1 VLPPSDQAKSKP
13 NLRQGTFTPS
23 QDHAKDTLNMSRLQ
37 PARGTSDLLPEA
49 MAAHR
54 RVIDTARDAA
64 SLYGFQEMATPIFEF
79 AEVFSRPLG
88 DSSDVVTKETYNF
101 TDRGGETLTLRP
113 ENTAGVVRA
122 MISNGLTQSL
132 PLKFFYAGPMFRY
145 ERPQKGRMRQFH
157 QIGIEYLG
165 PRDGLADAEIIGCG
179 ARVLDGLG
187 VLDRCTLHLNSLGDT
202 ESRQAYRAALLAFLE
217 AHAGDLSED
226 SQKRMQTNPL
236 RILDSKD
243 KGDRVILADAPRLD
257 AFLNESS
264 KTHFATV
271 TASLDKASIAWQ
283 FDPLLV
289 RGLDYYCH
297 TAFEFITD
305 ALGAQGTVLGGGRY
319 DGLSEML
326 AGPPVAGVGWA
337 AGVERLAMLAGAEAP
352 VAPPVAVM
360 AMDDDAG
367 VAAYAVAEVLRNAGI
382 AVDVPTGGAIGKRL
396 KKADRAGVR
405 MAVILGSDEIANG
418 TAQIRNL
425 AAGTQHEIAQA
436 DLPSHLASALATA
449 TDGPSA

>member
-1 VLPPSDQAKSKP
+1 
-13 NLRQGTFTPS
+13 
-23 QDHAKDTLNMSRLQ
+23 MSRLQ

-54 RVIDTARDAA
+54 RVIDAARDAS

-179 ARVLDGLG
+179 ARVLERLG
-187 VLDRCTLHLNSLGDT
+187 VRDRCTLHLNSLGDT
-202 ESRQAYRAALLAFLE
+202 ESRRAYRAALLDFLA

-226 SQKRMQTNPL
+226 SQARLKTNPL

-243 KGDRVILADAPRLD
+243 KGDRAILAAAPRLD
-257 AFLNESS
+257 GFLNDIS
-264 KTHFATV
+264 KAHFDTV
-271 TASLDKASIAWQ
+271 TMALDKAGIVWR

-326 AGPPVAGVGWA
+326 GGPPVAGVGWA

-352 VAPPVAVM
+352 PAPPVAVM
-360 AMDDDAG
+360 PMDEDAG
-367 VAAYAVAEVLRNAGI
+367 VAAHAVAETLRNAGI

-405 MAVILGSDEIANG
+405 IAVILGSDEITGG
-418 TAQIRNL
+418 TAQLRDL
-425 AAGTQHEIAQA
+425 AAGTQDEVAQA
-436 DLPSHLASALATA
+436 DLASRLASVLALSSGGSCA
-449 TDGPSA
+449 

>member
-1 VLPPSDQAKSKP
+1 
-13 NLRQGTFTPS
+13 
-23 QDHAKDTLNMSRLQ
+23 MSRLQ
-37 PARGTSDLLPEA
+37 PARGTSDLLPST

-54 RVIDTARDAA
+54 RAIDTARDAA
-64 SLYGFQEMATPIFEF
+64 GLYGFQEMATPIFEF

-165 PRDGLADAEIIGCG
+165 PRDGLADAEIIACG
-179 ARVLDGLG
+179 ARVLAGLG
-187 VLDRCTLHLNSLGDT
+187 VLDRCRLHLNSLGDA

-217 AHAGDLSED
+217 SHAAELSED
-226 SQKRMQTNPL
+226 SKARLQTNPL

-243 KGDRVILADAPRLD
+243 AGDRAILENAPRLD
-257 AFLNESS
+257 GYLNDVS
-264 KTHFATV
+264 KRHFAAV
-271 TASLDKASIAWQ
+271 TGALDSAGIDWT

-326 AGPPVAGVGWA
+326 GGPPVAGVGWA
-337 AGVERLAMLAGAEAP
+337 AGVERLSMLVGEQEPAT
-352 VAPPVAVM
+352 PPVAILP
-360 AMDDDAG
+360 MDEDGESEAHRLAEMLRDNG
-367 VAAYAVAEVLRNAGI
+367 VA
-382 AVDVPTGGAIGKRL
+382 VDLSAGGAIGKRL
-396 KKADRAGVR
+396 KKADRAGAR
-405 MAVILGSDEIANG
+405 LAVILGSDE
-418 TAQIRNL
+418 L
-425 AAGTQHEIAQA
+425 AAGTAQLRDLATGTQSSIAQA
-436 DLPSHLASALATA
+436 DLAAALHAALADDD
-449 TDGPSA
+449 DGAA

>member
-1 VLPPSDQAKSKP
+1 
-13 NLRQGTFTPS
+13 
-23 QDHAKDTLNMSRLQ
+23 MSRLQ
-37 PARGTSDLLPEA
+37 PARGTSDLLPST

-54 RVIDTARDAA
+54 RVIDAARDAA
-64 SLYGFQEMATPIFEF
+64 GLYGFQEMATPIFEF

-165 PRDGLADAEIIGCG
+165 PRDGLADAEIIACG
-179 ARVLDGLG
+179 ARVLAGLG
-187 VLDRCTLHLNSLGDT
+187 VLDRCRLHLNSLGDA

-217 AHAGDLSED
+217 SHASELSVD
-226 SQKRMQTNPL
+226 SQARLQTNPL

-243 KGDRVILADAPRLD
+243 AGDRAILENAPRLD
-257 AFLNESS
+257 GYLNDAS
-264 KTHFATV
+264 KRHFAAV
-271 TASLDKASIAWQ
+271 TGALDSAGIDWT

-326 AGPPVAGVGWA
+326 GGPPVAGVGWA
-337 AGVERLAMLAGAEAP
+337 AGVERLSMLVGEQEPAT
-352 VAPPVAVM
+352 PPVAILP
-360 AMDDDAG
+360 MDGEGESEAHRLAEMLRDSG
-367 VAAYAVAEVLRNAGI
+367 VA
-382 AVDVPTGGAIGKRL
+382 VDLSAGGAIGKRL

-405 MAVILGSDEIANG
+405 LAVILGSDE
-418 TAQIRNL
+418 L
-425 AAGTQHEIAQA
+425 AAGTAQLRDLATGTQSSIAQA
-436 DLPSHLASALATA
+436 DLAAALHAALAGA
-449 TDGPSA
+449 DDGAA

>member
-1 VLPPSDQAKSKP
+1 
-13 NLRQGTFTPS
+13 
-23 QDHAKDTLNMSRLQ
+23 MSRLQ
-37 PARGTSDLLPEA
+37 PARGTSDLLPST

-54 RVIDTARDAA
+54 RVIDTAHDAVG
-64 SLYGFQEMATPIFEF
+64 LYGFQEMATPIFEF

-165 PRDGLADAEIIGCG
+165 PRDGLADAEIIACG
-179 ARVLDGLG
+179 ARVLAGLG
-187 VLDRCTLHLNSLGDT
+187 VLDRCRLHLNSLGDA

-217 AHAGDLSED
+217 SHASELSED
-226 SQKRMQTNPL
+226 SQARLQTNPL

-243 KGDRVILADAPRLD
+243 AGDRAILENAPRLD
-257 AFLNESS
+257 GYLNDAS
-264 KTHFATV
+264 KRHFAAV
-271 TASLDKASIAWQ
+271 TGALDSAGIDWT

-326 AGPPVAGVGWA
+326 GGPPVAGVGWA
-337 AGVERLAMLAGAEAP
+337 AGVERLSMLVGEQEPAT
-352 VAPPVAVM
+352 PPVAILP
-360 AMDDDAG
+360 MDGDGESEAHRLAEMLRDSG
-367 VAAYAVAEVLRNAGI
+367 VA
-382 AVDVPTGGAIGKRL
+382 VDLSAGGAIGKRL
-396 KKADRAGVR
+396 KKADRAGAR
-405 MAVILGSDEIANG
+405 LAVILGSDE
-418 TAQIRNL
+418 L
-425 AAGTQHEIAQA
+425 AAGTAQLRDLATGTQSSIAQA
-436 DLPSHLASALATA
+436 DLAAALHAALADDD
-449 TDGPSA
+449 DGAA

>member
-1 VLPPSDQAKSKP
+1 
-13 NLRQGTFTPS
+13 
-23 QDHAKDTLNMSRLQ
+23 MSRLQ
-37 PARGTSDLLPEA
+37 TARGTSDLLPEA

-54 RVIDTARDAA
+54 RVIDTARDRS

-187 VLDRCTLHLNSLGDT
+187 VLDRCTLHLNSLGDS
-202 ESRQAYRAALLAFLE
+202 ESRQAYRTALLAFLDT
-217 AHAGDLSED
+217 HAGDLSED
-226 SQKRMQTNPL
+226 SQTRLQTNPL

-243 KGDRVILADAPRLD
+243 KGDRAILAEAPRLD
-257 AFLNESS
+257 EYLNDIS
-264 KTHFATV
+264 KAHFAAV
-271 TASLDKASIAWQ
+271 TESLDKAGIAWR

-305 ALGAQGTVLGGGRY
+305 DLGAQGTVLGGGRY

-326 AGPPVAGVGWA
+326 GGPPVPGVGWA

-360 AMDDDAG
+360 PMDDDAG
-367 VAAYAVAEVLRNAGI
+367 VAAYAVAEMLRDAGI

-405 MAVILGSDEIANG
+405 IAVILGSDEIAGG
-418 TAQIRNL
+418 TAQLRDL
-425 AAGTQHEIAQA
+425 TTGTQDEIAQA
-436 DLPSHLASALATA
+436 DLSSHLAGTLANH
-449 TDGPSA
+449 TDGTSA

>member
-1 VLPPSDQAKSKP
+1 
-13 NLRQGTFTPS
+13 
-23 QDHAKDTLNMSRLQ
+23 MSRLQ

-64 SLYGFQEMATPIFEF
+64 ALYGFQEMATPIFEF

-179 ARVLDGLG
+179 ARVLDNLG

-202 ESRQAYRAALLAFLE
+202 ESRQAYRTALLAFLE
-217 AHAGDLSED
+217 AHAGDLSDD
-226 SQKRMQTNPL
+226 SQTRLKTNPL

-243 KGDRVILADAPRLD
+243 QGDRAILADAPRLD
-257 AFLNESS
+257 AFLNDISRA
-264 KTHFATV
+264 HFQTV
-271 TASLDKASIAWQ
+271 TASLERAGIAWR

-326 AGPPVAGVGWA
+326 GGPPVAGVGWA
-337 AGVERLAMLAGAEAP
+337 AGVERLAMLAGAAP
-352 VAPPVAVM
+352 PDAPPVAVM
-360 AMDDDAG
+360 PMDEDAG
-367 VAAYAVAEVLRNAGI
+367 VAAYALAERLRTAGI

-396 KKADRAGVR
+396 KKADKAGVR
-405 MAVILGSDEIANG
+405 MAVILGSDEVAG
-418 TAQIRNL
+418 DTAQLRDL
-425 AAGTQHEIAQA
+425 VTGTQIEIAQA
-436 DLPSHLASALATA
+436 DLAAHLATALATA
-449 TDGPSA
+449 ADEAGP

>member
-1 VLPPSDQAKSKP
+1 
-13 NLRQGTFTPS
+13 
-23 QDHAKDTLNMSRLQ
+23 MSRLQ

-64 SLYGFQEMATPIFEF
+64 ALYGFQEMATPIFEF

-179 ARVLDGLG
+179 ARVLDSLG

-202 ESRQAYRAALLAFLE
+202 ESRQAYRTALLAFLE
-217 AHAGDLSED
+217 AHAGDLSDD
-226 SQKRMQTNPL
+226 SQTRLKTNPL

-243 KGDRVILADAPRLD
+243 QGDRAILADAPRLD
-257 AFLNESS
+257 AFLNDISRA
-264 KTHFATV
+264 HFQTV
-271 TASLDKASIAWQ
+271 TASLERAGIAWR

-326 AGPPVAGVGWA
+326 GGPPVAGVGWA
-337 AGVERLAMLAGAEAP
+337 AGVERLAMLAGAAP
-352 VAPPVAVM
+352 PDAPPVAVM
-360 AMDDDAG
+360 PMDEDAG
-367 VAAYAVAEVLRNAGI
+367 VAAYALAERLRTAGI

-396 KKADRAGVR
+396 KKADKAGVR
-405 MAVILGSDEIANG
+405 MAVILGSDEVAG
-418 TAQIRNL
+418 DTAQLRDL
-425 AAGTQHEIAQA
+425 VTGTQIEIAQA
-436 DLPSHLASALATA
+436 DLAAHLATALATA
-449 TDGPSA
+449 ADEAGQ

>member
-1 VLPPSDQAKSKP
+1 
-13 NLRQGTFTPS
+13 
-23 QDHAKDTLNMSRLQ
+23 MSRLQ
-37 PARGTSDLLPEA
+37 PARGTFDLLPDA
-49 MAAHR
+49 MAAHH
-54 RVIDTARDAA
+54 RVVSTARGTAG
-64 SLYGFQEMATPIFEF
+64 LYGFQEMATPIFEF

-101 TDRGGETLTLRP
+101 TDRGGETFTLRP

-165 PRDGLADAEIIGCG
+165 PTSGLADAEIIACG
-179 ARVLDGLG
+179 ARVLADLG
-187 VLDRCTLHLNSLGDT
+187 VLDKCVLHLNSLGD
-202 ESRQAYRAALLAFLE
+202 SDSRAAYRQALVTYFE
-217 AHAGDLSED
+217 SHADALSED
-226 SQKRMQTNPL
+226 SKARLKTNPL

-243 KGDRVILADAPRLD
+243 PADRAILADAPRLD
-257 AFLNESS
+257 VHLNDISRA
-264 KTHFATV
+264 HFAAV
-271 TASLDKASIAWQ
+271 TAALDAAGIDWM

-326 AGPPVAGVGWA
+326 GGPPVPGVGWA
-337 AGVERLAMLAGAEAP
+337 AGIERLSMLAGAVSADAP
-352 VAPPVAVM
+352 RVAVM
-360 AMDDDAG
+360 S
-367 VAAYAVAEVLRNAGI
+367 AEDNADSTAFALAETLRAAGI
-382 AVDVPTGGAIGKRL
+382 PADLPTDGAIGKRL
-396 KKADRAGVR
+396 KKADRAGIR
-405 MAVILGSDEIANG
+405 YAVIIGGDELTGGTVQLRDLGAGVQEEVVQEA
-418 TAQIRNL
+418 L
-425 AAGTQHEIAQA
+425 AAT
-436 DLPSHLASALATA
+436 LAAKLAEEA
-449 TDGPSA
+449 V

>member
-1 VLPPSDQAKSKP
+1 
-13 NLRQGTFTPS
+13 
-23 QDHAKDTLNMSRLQ
+23 MSRLQ

-54 RVIDTARDAA
+54 RVIDTARDTA
-64 SLYGFQEMATPIFEF
+64 SLYGFQDMATPIFEF

-202 ESRQAYRAALLAFLE
+202 ESRQAYRAALLAFLDS
-217 AHAGDLSED
+217 HAGDLSED
-226 SQKRMQTNPL
+226 SRTRLKTNPL

-243 KGDRVILADAPRLD
+243 QGDRAILADAPRLD
-257 AFLNESS
+257 AFLNDVSRA
-264 KTHFATV
+264 HFETV
-271 TASLDKASIAWQ
+271 TASLDTAGIAWR

-326 AGPPVAGVGWA
+326 GGPPVAGVGWA
-337 AGVERLAMLAGAEAP
+337 AGVERLAMLVGAAP
-352 VAPPVAVM
+352 PPPPPVAVM
-360 AMDDDAG
+360 PMDEDAG
-367 VAAYAVAEVLRNAGI
+367 VAAYGLAEMLRNAGI

-405 MAVILGSDEIANG
+405 MAVILGSDEIAGG
-418 TAQIRNL
+418 TAQLRDL
-425 AAGTQHEIAQA
+425 AAGTQGEVAQA
-436 DLPSHLASALATA
+436 DLPAQLAAVLATPV
-449 TDGPSA
+449 DGAGG

>member
-1 VLPPSDQAKSKP
+1 M
-13 NLRQGTFTPS
+13 T
-23 QDHAKDTLNMSRLQ
+23 
-37 PARGTSDLLPEA
+37 
-49 MAAHR
+49 AHR
-54 RVIDTARDAA
+54 RVIDAARDAS

-79 AEVFSRPLG
+79 ADVFSRPLG

-202 ESRQAYRAALLAFLE
+202 ESRQAYRTALLAFLDT
-217 AHAGDLSED
+217 HAGDLSED
-226 SQKRMQTNPL
+226 SQIRLRTNPL

-243 KGDRVILADAPRLD
+243 KGDRVILAEAPRLD
-257 AFLNESS
+257 GYLNDIS
-264 KTHFATV
+264 KAHFATV
-271 TASLDKASIAWQ
+271 TASLDKAGIAWRL
-283 FDPLLV
+283 DPLLV

-305 ALGAQGTVLGGGRY
+305 DLGAQGTVLGGGRY

-326 AGPPVAGVGWA
+326 GGPPVPGVGWA
-337 AGVERLAMLAGAEAP
+337 AGVERLAMLSGADAP

-360 AMDDDAG
+360 PMDDDAG
-367 VAAYAVAEVLRNAGI
+367 VAAYAVAEMLRNAGI

-405 MAVILGSDEIANG
+405 IAVILGSDEIAGG
-418 TAQIRNL
+418 TAQLRDL
-425 AAGTQHEIAQA
+425 TAGTQDEIAQA
-436 DLPSHLASALATA
+436 DLSSYLASTLANR
-449 TDGPSA
+449 TDGTGA

>member
-1 VLPPSDQAKSKP
+1 
-13 NLRQGTFTPS
+13 
-23 QDHAKDTLNMSRLQ
+23 MSRLQ
-37 PARGTSDLLPEA
+37 PARGTSDLLPSV

-54 RVIDTARDAA
+54 RVMDTARDAA
-64 SLYGFQEMATPIFEF
+64 GLYGFQEMATPIFEF

-165 PRDGLADAEIIGCG
+165 PRDGLADAEIIACG
-179 ARVLDGLG
+179 ARVLAGLG
-187 VLDRCTLHLNSLGDT
+187 VLDRCRLHLNSLGDA
-202 ESRQAYRAALLAFLE
+202 ESRQAYRTALLAFFQ
-217 AHAGDLSED
+217 AHAADLSDD
-226 SQKRMQTNPL
+226 SKARLQTNPL

-243 KGDRVILADAPRLD
+243 RGDRAILENAPRLD
-257 AFLNESS
+257 EYLNDSS
-264 KTHFATV
+264 KRHFAAV
-271 TASLDKASIAWQ
+271 TSALDSAGIDWT

-297 TAFEFITD
+297 TAFEFITE

-326 AGPPVAGVGWA
+326 GGPQVAGVGWA
-337 AGVERLAMLAGAEAP
+337 AGVERLAMLVGDQLPETPQVAIMPMDEQGEADAYRLAE
-352 VAPPVAVM
+352 M
-360 AMDDDAG
+360 
-367 VAAYAVAEVLRNAGI
+367 LRDNGF
-382 AVDVPTGGAIGKRL
+382 AVDLAAGGAIGKRM

-405 MAVILGSDEIANG
+405 MAVILGSDE
-418 TAQIRNL
+418 L
-425 AAGTQHEIAQA
+425 AAGTAQLRDLATGTQSSIAKA
-436 DLPSHLASALATA
+436 DLAAALASALAGNENGVT
-449 TDGPSA
+449 

>member
-1 VLPPSDQAKSKP
+1 
-13 NLRQGTFTPS
+13 
-23 QDHAKDTLNMSRLQ
+23 MSRLQ
-37 PARGTSDLLPEA
+37 PARGTSDLLPA
-49 MAAHR
+49 VMAAHR
-54 RVIDTARDAA
+54 KVIETARVAA
-64 SLYGFQEMATPIFEF
+64 GGYGFQEMATPIFEF

-165 PRDGLADAEIIGCG
+165 PHDGIADAEIIGCG
-179 ARVLDGLG
+179 ARVLDELG
-187 VLDRCTLHLNSLGDT
+187 VLSSCRLHLNSLGDAD
-202 ESRQAYRAALLAFLE
+202 SRQAYRAALVEFLE
-217 AHAGDLSED
+217 SHAGNLSED
-226 SQKRMQTNPL
+226 SQTRLKTNPL

-243 KGDRVILADAPRLD
+243 PGDRAILADAPRLD
-257 AFLNESS
+257 AHLNDESRA
-264 KTHFATV
+264 HFATV
-271 TASLDKASIAWQ
+271 TGALDAAGINWT

-326 AGPPVAGVGWA
+326 GGPPVAGVGWA
-337 AGVERLAMLAGAEAP
+337 AGVERLAMLLGEVEAEVP
-352 VAPPVAVM
+352 RVAVM
-360 AMDDDAG
+360 PMDAEVEATCFALAEQLRAQG
-367 VAAYAVAEVLRNAGI
+367 VA
-382 AVDVPTGGAIGKRL
+382 VDLPTGGAIGKRM
-396 KKADRAGVR
+396 KKADRAGIHV
-405 MAVILGSDEIANG
+405 AVILGSDEAAAG
-418 TAQIRNL
+418 TAQIRDLRSGTQQAVAQAEL
-425 AAGTQHEIAQA
+425 AATIATMLSTNVA
-436 DLPSHLASALATA
+436 RPAS
-449 TDGPSA
+449 

>member
-1 VLPPSDQAKSKP
+1 
-13 NLRQGTFTPS
+13 
-23 QDHAKDTLNMSRLQ
+23 MSRLQ
-37 PARGTSDLLPEA
+37 PARGTSDLLPST

-64 SLYGFQEMATPIFEF
+64 GLYGFQEMATPIFEF

-165 PRDGLADAEIIGCG
+165 PRDGLADAEIIACG
-179 ARVLDGLG
+179 ARVLAGLG
-187 VLDRCTLHLNSLGDT
+187 VLDRCRLHLNSLGDA

-217 AHAGDLSED
+217 SHASELSAD
-226 SQKRMQTNPL
+226 SQARLQTNPL

-243 KGDRVILADAPRLD
+243 AGDRAILENAPRLD
-257 AFLNESS
+257 GYLNDAS
-264 KTHFATV
+264 KRHFAAV
-271 TASLDKASIAWQ
+271 TGALDSAGIDWT

-326 AGPPVAGVGWA
+326 GGPPVAGVGWA
-337 AGVERLAMLAGAEAP
+337 AGVERLSMLVGEQEPAT
-352 VAPPVAVM
+352 PPVAILP
-360 AMDDDAG
+360 MDGDGESEAHRLAEMLRDSG
-367 VAAYAVAEVLRNAGI
+367 VA
-382 AVDVPTGGAIGKRL
+382 VDLSAGGAIGKRL
-396 KKADRAGVR
+396 KKADRAGAR
-405 MAVILGSDEIANG
+405 LAVILGSDE
-418 TAQIRNL
+418 L
-425 AAGTQHEIAQA
+425 AAGTAQLRDLATGTQSSIAQA
-436 DLPSHLASALATA
+436 DLAAALHAALADDD
-449 TDGPSA
+449 DGAA